1 MWYPVAVNNESFS
14 GSKTPATRIS
24 HGRALDLRIRFM
36 DLIAVIFELSEE
48 REREVG
54 YSSKVLHIERGR
66 SRELCGTSSRD
77 PPLPVVILIR
87 DLLAGR
93 RSLLQEIALRDPVAS
108 LSMHG
113 PTAGT
118 TLRLKIPRRSQRAWD
133 LLISHQSIA
142 VLLFYSFMITEKSF
156 SLANLNGGIYFN
168 FTFLRNRM

>member
-1 MWYPVAVNNESFS
+1 MSRSQEARLPLYTNLTRKGAWPSNPV
-14 GSKTPATRIS
+14 
-24 HGRALDLRIRFM
+24 HGPYCCYFWTIRR
-36 DLIAVIFELSEE
+36 ERK